1 MCKSCT
7 ELKILLLKQD
17 LLIEE
22 LKEDNALLSHKVN
35 LTDRL
40 LNDLVDFGKLTG
52 NSEMERFITK
62 KAK

>member
-7 ELKILLLKQD
+7 ELKILLLKQE

-35 LTDRL
+35 LADRL
-40 LNDLVDFGKLTG
+40 LNDLVDFEKLTS
-52 NSEMERFITK
+52 NTKMERFITK